1 MLVNCW
7 LFICLENILH
17 TVLKVNFC
25 NENHSSKILA
35 KEFCLFINA
44 SFILLAGNGNGVV
57 RVVNKE
63 VEQRTLIRGM
73 RGLIQDLAFAH
84 VSNPILACVDY
95 TGSLFV
101 YSIEATSSELICS
114 RVLQVDAD
122 DPSPMSHRV
131 IWCPYIPEEEVKDE
145 DEVSKLLVL
154 TQGSNAE
161 LWSVAAAS
169 RLFNAPIKAGI

>member
-1 MLVNCW
+1 
-7 LFICLENILH
+7 
-17 TVLKVNFC
+17 
-25 NENHSSKILA
+25 
-35 KEFCLFINA
+35 
-44 SFILLAGNGNGVV
+44 
-57 RVVNKE
+57 
-63 VEQRTLIRGM
+63 M

-101 YSIEATSSELICS
+101 YSIEATNTELICT

-131 IWCPYIPEEEVKDE
+131 IWCPYIPEEEATDG

-154 TQGSNAE
+154 TRGSKAE
-161 LWSVAAAS
+161 LWSIAAAS
-169 RLFNAPIKAGI
+169 RLFNTPVKVGRKKKNKSLFEKTRNYNFFYLINYAGHRSRDKRKQCDA